1 MRIYDHLFLKFQEN
15 FAEMNET
22 QPEYVY
28 QTKFLLEG
36 CLLPVVAILGLAGK
50 FILIWVQFPIK
61 KNEAQPGL
69 SSDLQ

>member
-1 MRIYDHLFLKFQEN
+1 
-15 FAEMNET
+15 MNET

-61 KNEAQPGL
+61 KNETQPGL